1 MSILDN
7 TKSFLL
13 DANLPTI
20 PRAFM
25 ASATAN
31 RKDRRAGFVGYATFV
46 LMATE
51 AAGEPLDGDADMS
64 AHLNDLT
71 GDDIWDICNATMGK
85 YMQGNANLAQ
95 KRNERIAARV
105 EGFHHAWEQVPA
117 TAKAVVD
124 AINTNWLA
132 TSPNATPTAGPNFI
146 ATIRR
151 NGVSAPAPLPDG
163 VF

>member
-25 ASATAN
+25 ASATSN

-51 AAGEPLDGDADMS
+51 AAGLPLDGDTDMS
-64 AHLNDLT
+64 DHINDLT
-71 GDDIWDICNATMGK
+71 GEDIWDICNATMGK
-85 YMQGNANLAQ
+85 YLQGRPELAE
-95 KRNERIAARV
+95 KRNRHIQARV
-105 EGFHHAWEQVPA
+105 DGFHHAWEQVPA
-117 TAKAVVD
+117 TAKAVID
-124 AINTNWLA
+124 AVNTNWLA
-132 TSPNATPTAGPNFI
+132 TSPNATPTAGANFI

-151 NGVSAPAPLPDG
+151 NGVSATAPLPDG